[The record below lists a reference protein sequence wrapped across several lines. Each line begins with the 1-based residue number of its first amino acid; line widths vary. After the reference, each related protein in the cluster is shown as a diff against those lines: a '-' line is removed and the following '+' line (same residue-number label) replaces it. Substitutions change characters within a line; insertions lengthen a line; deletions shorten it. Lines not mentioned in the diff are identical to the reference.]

1 MFAGEDVRLAI
12 SAIRPFSL
20 KAFQKL
26 LIFAIGRRSGFSFAR
41 TRTHIIAAGAD

>member
-12 SAIRPFSL
+12 SAISQ